1 MISLMDKGTEDYRQ
15 VRLSKTDKPIRL
27 ILINQNPFVTI
38 RGKENSGVLMNPER
52 HSSVSGRSV
61 ENSDSIEYTV
71 LLR

>member
-15 VRLSKTDKPIRL
+15 VQLSKTDKPIRL
-27 ILINQNPFVTI
+27 ILTNQNPFVTI

-52 HSSVSGRSV
+52 HSSVSSRPV